1 MPSTSIKPLGILQP
15 LGGGDPIPLRKEEM
29 VVGRRPTCDIRLD
42 FENVS
47 GKHCVLRLVKGVW
60 HVRDLAST
68 NGTTVNGQK
77 IDHEHGLMPDDELG
91 ISSHYFTLDY
101 DPIAPTSLQ
110 DANLVLEE
118 EINEARRQSLMELAG
133 LEADTEKR
141 TRRARPE
148 RPPERIDRRS
158 SDDET
163 DFDDALPANFKDDA
177 NVAAGAATDEDFF
190 KMIQGEGQERP
201 RK

>member
-1 MPSTSIKPLGILQP
+1 MPSSSITKPLGIMQP
-15 LGGGDPIPLRKEEM
+15 LGGGDPIPLRKEEL

-47 GKHCVLRLVKGVW
+47 GKHCVLRLIKGVW

-68 NGTTVNGQK
+68 NGTTVNGQR

-91 ISSHYFTLDY
+91 ISSHYFTIDY

-133 LEADTEKR
+133 MEAEAEKR
-141 TRRARPE
+141 SRRGRPE
-148 RPPERIDRRS
+148 RAPERIERLS
-158 SDDET
+158 ADDHTE
-163 DFDDALPANFKDDA
+163 FDDALPMSFKDDA
-177 NVAAGAATDEDFF
+177 HAAPAVTTDEDFF
-190 KMIQGEGQERP
+190 KMIQGDVDDRP
-201 RK
+201 K